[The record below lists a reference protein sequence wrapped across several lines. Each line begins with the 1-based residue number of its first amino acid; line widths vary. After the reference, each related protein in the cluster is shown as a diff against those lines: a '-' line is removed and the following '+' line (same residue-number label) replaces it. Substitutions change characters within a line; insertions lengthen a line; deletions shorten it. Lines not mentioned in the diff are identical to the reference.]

1 MKRKIYYGYIIT
13 IAAWLIYFFS
23 TGASSYGTSIVST
36 RLVLEHGWDQSVIGL
51 SSSTLYLAVA
61 LIAVPVSVF
70 EKKRGCR
77 ITIILGSLVGML
89 AYGGLLL
96 FSESQIMYIL
106 MFLLL
111 GFCSSACGMTTGPAL
126 ITSWH
131 RRGRALNMSLFYT
144 SGSIAGFLMPLVAK
158 YLTDINVQLCWIVY
172 FFEALLAFLLAVF
185 VLADRP
191 EDKSEVMD
199 GGTPGEE
206 VRKEYMMESKKA
218 NAELPEV
225 SECYHSGRFFSLF
238 FQTFVCRM
246 AHTGIISYI
255 TIYAVQKGVDF
266 SIAAVLVTVYSTAN
280 LIGRSLIGVSGKMP
294 FKRKTINLIGYT
306 FMVAGAVTLPFVN
319 SFLLIMACALT
330 VGVGQGMSF
339 TIFPILVAEC
349 FGDEN
354 FMVLNGMYSTLGTS
368 GSVVAPVILLSI
380 ANFTGRYDTA
390 YGLIAALCVIA
401 LILAVLTPI
410 KMLDRK
416 RT

>member
-13 IAAWLIYFFS
+13 FAAWLIYFFS

-36 RLVLEHGWDQSVIGL
+36 RLVLEQGWDQSVIGL
-51 SSSTLYLAVA
+51 SSSMLYLAVA

-77 ITIILGSLVGML
+77 ITIILGASIGMA
-89 AYGGLLL
+89 AYAGLLL
-96 FSESQIMYIL
+96 FSGSQILYIL

-144 SGSIAGFLMPLVAK
+144 SGSIAGFLMPLAAK
-158 YLTDINVQLCWIVY
+158 FLSDINVRLCWIVY
-172 FFEALLAFLLAVF
+172 FAEALLAFLLAVF

-191 EDKSEVMD
+191 EDKGEVMD
-199 GGTPGEE
+199 GGSDGGAGIQECRAE
-206 VRKEYMMESKKA
+206 ESKQDT
-218 NAELPEV
+218 ELPGV
-225 SECYHSGRFFSLF
+225 SECYRSGRFFSLF

-266 SIAAVLVTVYSTAN
+266 GTAAVLVTVYSAAN
-280 LIGRSLIGVSGKMP
+280 LVGRSLIGVSGRLP
-294 FKRKTINLIGYT
+294 FKRKTINLIGYM
-306 FMVAGAVTLPFVN
+306 FMTAGAVVIPFAGN
-319 SFLLIMACALT
+319 FPLLLICVLA

-354 FMVLNGMYSTLGTS
+354 FMVLNGMYSTMGTS
-368 GSVVAPVILLSI
+368 GSVAAPVILLSI
-380 ANFTGRYDTA
+380 ANFTGRYETA
-390 YGLIAALCVIA
+390 YGLIAVLCVIA
-401 LILAVLTPI
+401 LILAFLTPV
-410 KMLDRK
+410 KMLERK
-416 RT
+416 KT